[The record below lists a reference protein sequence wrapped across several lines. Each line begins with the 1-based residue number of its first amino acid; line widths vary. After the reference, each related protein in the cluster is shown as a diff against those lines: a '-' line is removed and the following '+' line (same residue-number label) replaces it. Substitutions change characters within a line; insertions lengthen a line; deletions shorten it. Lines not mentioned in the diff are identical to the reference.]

1 MITRFNWNAA
11 VDTLAEKTNCE
22 PINFRCKVKL
32 AYMIQLAIWD
42 AEDWAMLRQYEVF
55 KIG

>member
-1 MITRFNWNAA
+1 MITGFNWNAA

-22 PINFRCKVKL
+22 PSKFRSKAKL
-32 AYMIQLAIWD
+32 AYIIQYAIWH
-42 AEDWAMLRQYEVF
+42 AEDREKLRQYEVF